1 VPTNRQLMALVA
13 YLIKLFSIFPCS
25 CMDGVIIVQLLKFLF
40 SSQYIHPI
48 IGLLQSTSHLTRPAS
63 SNNWLTLVSVMQE
76 VDCREK
82 SKVCIPGVFTCSSRT
97 HSLTHSLTLA
107 HSSYHHDLGIY
118 MPAIYIHRTSRTLRF
133 THSLIHSQ
141 NHLLIFAYGILVLY
155 RYDAVT
161 KVRHVKI
168 FMFQKK

>member
-1 VPTNRQLMALVA
+1 MPTNRQLMALVA

-155 RYDAVT
+155 DAVT